1 MSKTYEPGQW
11 DLTELFVSMDKD
23 VIEPAL
29 AELEGQVAEFEKV
42 RPSLN
47 PDISLEDFLGLVGRL
62 ENISRLGQR
71 LGGFAG
77 LKFAEDTQN
86 QTALSLVARERQFM
100 AELENRTLFFELWWK
115 DLDGANAAR
124 LISGSGDYRYF
135 LEEIRRFKPYTLS
148 EPEEKIINIK
158 DITGVG
164 SLITLYE
171 SITNRYVFELEV
183 EGRLEKMTRG
193 QLMVFAR
200 HHDPDL
206 RAAAYQALYR
216 VYGQDGPILGQMYQ
230 TVVRD
235 WRNEQMNLRGHK
247 NPMAVRNLGNDL
259 PDEVVDLLLAKSRE
273 NAELFRRFFR
283 IKARALG
290 VERLRRYDVYA
301 PISQAEK
308 TYTYDQAVNMVM
320 EAFGAFAP
328 EVARLAGLV
337 LEQSHVDS
345 EVRPGKQDGAF
356 CASVAP
362 ELTPWVLVNF
372 QGKAGDVATLAHEL
386 GHAVHALLAA
396 DHSLFTYHASLPL
409 AENASTFG
417 EMLLLDLLLSRET
430 DPAVRQDLLFRQLDD
445 AYATICRQAY
455 FCLFEKQAHEMTQE
469 GATVDELAEVYM
481 KNIEEQF
488 GDAVEVT
495 DEFKWEWV
503 SIPHIYH
510 TPFYV
515 YAYAFGQ
522 LLVFSL
528 YRAYQ
533 EDKESFVPGYL
544 KILAAGGSQA
554 PVEVLREA
562 GLDITRPDF
571 WQGGFD
577 VVKEFLDRLE
587 EDVPV

>member
-1 MSKTYEPGQW
+1 MGNRYEPGQW
-11 DLTELFVSMDKD
+11 DLSELLPSMDQS

-29 AELEGQVAEFEKV
+29 AELELKVAEFEKI
-42 RPSLN
+42 RPDLHAG
-47 PDISLEDFLGLVGRL
+47 ISTEAFLAMIGQLEG
-62 ENISRLGQR
+62 ISRLGQR
-71 LGGFAG
+71 LGGFVG

-86 QTALSLVARERQFM
+86 QAALSLMARERQVM
-100 AELENRTLFFELWWK
+100 AEMENRTLFFELWWK
-115 DLDGANAAR
+115 DLEEGAAAR
-124 LISGSGDYRYF
+124 LMAGSGDYRYF
-135 LEEIRRFKPYTLS
+135 LEEMRRFKPYTLS

-158 DITGVG
+158 DVTGVDA
-164 SLITLYE
+164 LITLYD
-171 SITNRYVFELEV
+171 SITNRYVFDLEV
-183 EGRLEKMTRG
+183 GGVKEKITRG
-193 QLMVFAR
+193 QLMVYAR
-200 HHDPDL
+200 HHDPGL
-206 RAAAYQALYR
+206 RAAAYRELYR
-216 VYGQDGPILGQMYQ
+216 VYGQDGPVLGQMYQ

-247 NPMAVRNLGNDL
+247 SPVAVRNLGNDL
-259 PDEVVDLLLAKSRE
+259 PDEVVELLLAKSRE
-273 NAELFRRFFR
+273 NTELFRRFFR
-283 IKARALG
+283 IKAKVLG

-301 PISQAEK
+301 PVSVAEK
-308 TYTYDQAVNMVM
+308 TYTYDQAVNMVL
-320 EAFGAFAP
+320 EAFGAFEP
-328 EVARLAGLV
+328 VVARLAGRV
-337 LEQSHVDS
+337 LEENHVDS
-345 EVRPGKQDGAF
+345 AVRPGKQDGAF

-396 DHSLFTYHASLPL
+396 DHNLFTYHASLPL

-455 FCLFEKQAHEMTQE
+455 FCLFEKQAHQMTEE
-469 GATVDELAEVYM
+469 GATVDELAEAYL
-481 KNIEEQF
+481 KNLVEQF
-488 GDAVEVT
+488 GDAVEIT

-503 SIPHIYH
+503 SIPHIFH

-522 LLVFSL
+522 LLVFAL

-533 EDKESFVPGYL
+533 ENKSSFVPGYL

-554 PVEVLREA
+554 PVEVLKAA
-562 GLDITRPDF
+562 GLDISRPEF

-577 VVKEFLDRLE
+577 VIKEFLDRLE
-587 EDVPV
+587 ETGAA